1 MVISLE
7 VMINQLYYLY
17 VEKLI
22 YWCIMNFKYKCV
34 NVFKEF
40 VLILRGG
47 YWEVSFD
54 YKKEIVDL
62 ERGYWKVS

>member
-1 MVISLE
+1 
-7 VMINQLYYLY
+7 
-17 VEKLI
+17 
-22 YWCIMNFKYKCV
+22 MNFKYKCV

-54 YKKEIVDL
+54 YKKEVVDL